1 MINAGHYRHAIIVKK
16 RVVTGQ
22 TNSGAEI
29 EEWQKVFMTRGKFN
43 KLSARDLIAANAV
56 QSKIVGQF
64 TIRYRDI
71 TNGEYRL
78 YWRDKVYKIIEFLP
92 DNRSGRRELILPI
105 SQDL

>member
-1 MINAGHYRHAIIVKK
+1 MANSGQYRHTIVVKK
-16 RVVTGQ
+16 RTITGQ
-22 TNSGAEI
+22 TSSGAEI
-29 EEWQKVFMTRGKFN
+29 EEWLQVFMTRGKFY

-64 TIRYRDI
+64 IIRYRDI
-71 TNGEYRL
+71 AEGEYRL

-92 DNRSGRRELILPI
+92 DNTSGRRELILPI